1 MKIEVWSDVMCPF
14 CYIGKRN
21 YEKAITQFAE
31 ANRIELVWKSYQLDP
46 SIPEQGINF
55 TSAEYLAERKGM
67 PLEQV
72 KQMYGNVLATAK
84 KAGLDYDLENS
95 KPANSFKSHR
105 IMKLAAEKGLSDQAE
120 EAFFKAHFI
129 DGKDLNEK
137 ADLLAISKEIGL
149 TEEEMNT
156 ALTDSKYEQAVKADI
171 VEASQLG
178 VQGVPFFVFNRKYA
192 ISGAQAPE
200 AFLQTI
206 ETAFNEWKEANPESS
221 FKVSKGES
229 CDIDGNCD

>member
-21 YEKAITQFAE
+21 YEKAIAQFAD
-31 ANRIELVWKSYQLDP
+31 ANRIELIWKSYQLDP
-46 SIPEQGINF
+46 SIPESGINF
-55 TSAEYLAERKGM
+55 TSAEYLSERKGM
-67 PLEQV
+67 PLAQV
-72 KQMYGNVLATAK
+72 KQMYENVVQSAK
-84 KAGLDYDLENS
+84 NAGLEYDLENS

-120 EAFFKAHFI
+120 EAFFKAHFM
-129 DGKDLNEK
+129 DGKDLNET

-149 TEEEMNT
+149 TEEEMNV
-156 ALTDSKYEQAVKADI
+156 ALTDNTYEQAVKADI
-171 VEASQLG
+171 IEASQLG
-178 VQGVPFFVFNRKYA
+178 VQGVPFFVVNRKYA

-206 ETAFNEWKEANPESS
+206 ETAFKEWKEANPASS
-221 FKVSKGES
+221 FIVSEGDS
-229 CDIDGNCD
+229 CDVDGNCN